1 MGELG
6 PGEPRSRKTEMKTI
20 SPIPNTAPLSQR
32 SRRWLRGDPKKP
44 SLTEEEEDSI
54 GIETKVPEES

>member
-1 MGELG
+1 
-6 PGEPRSRKTEMKTI
+6 MKTI
-20 SPIPNTAPLSQR
+20 RPIPKTPPLSQS

-44 SLTEEEEDSI
+44 SLTEDEEDSM